1 MLLAVCPTTLKR
13 ICRQH
18 GIQRWPSRKLKKVSH
33 SLKKIQLVMDS
44 IHGGSGSFHI
54 GSKPTHST
62 FPATKIETFTPCS
75 WSSSS
80 GHSLS
85 GDDVLK
91 RTKSDAELYALNDK
105 KQEPNII
112 VRSLSHKSLI
122 EPTKRHVN
130 HPRKPRVQRE
140 DNMSVK
146 VSFGEE
152 KTRFRMQKDWG
163 YSDLLHEIA
172 RRFCMNDTSGYQLKY
187 LDDDDEWVLLTCD
200 ADVEECI
207 DVYQS
212 FRKSGT
218 IRLTL
223 HEPKLHVGVGSSLGS
238 NVLL

>member
-1 MLLAVCPTTLKR
+1 
-13 ICRQH
+13 
-18 GIQRWPSRKLKKVSH
+18 
-33 SLKKIQLVMDS
+33 MDS
-44 IHGGSGSFHI
+44 IHGVSGSFQI
-54 GSKPTHST
+54 ASKRTHSP

-85 GDDVLK
+85 GDGVLK

-105 KQEPNII
+105 NQEPNII
-112 VRSLSHKSLI
+112 VRSHSHKSLI
-122 EPTKRHVN
+122 KPKTCHDK
-130 HPRKPRVQRE
+130 HPRKPHVQRE
-140 DNMSVK
+140 DNLWSVK

-163 YSDLLHEIA
+163 YSDLLQEIA
-172 RRFCMNDTSGYQLKY
+172 RRFCLNDSSGYQLKY

-212 FRKSGT
+212 FRKNGT

-223 HEPKLHVGVGSSLGS
+223 HEPKIYVGVGSSLGS
-238 NVLL
+238 NVPFVR